1 MKYQEFF
8 LQNFQYTLLRMVQG
22 FLYDGWML
30 GSKELEFVC
39 KISFWI
45 AWLIIVCDMQEK
57 WLNNILTLLSAS
69 AC

>member
-39 KISFWI
+39 KVSFSGF
-45 AWLIIVCDMQEK
+45 AWLIIVCDTQEK
-57 WLNNILTLLSAS
+57 WLNNILTL